1 MNFTDFLDRLSED
14 CTILDSHLGENTEI
28 YSVIELSDAG
38 IKQMAAPRD
47 VLYFLNTDIC
57 GDLPFTEP
65 PENSLSLV
73 WMGQKKPI
81 ICDSTFVNYAQIE
94 TQDSGRALAC
104 IRNIFVE
111 SFQTQSL
118 YISLLQ
124 SLLSGQ
130 NISNVLSAIAE
141 KAKSTLV
148 IIDMSGKI
156 LANSVPVRLQ
166 NSLWLESVERGYCPP
181 DFIEHIRDVRRN
193 SGFSNQQG
201 AHMHLCE
208 DESLYYLLN
217 RIIVD
222 NTLFGYVFMIQESRY
237 FAPQYRKFLPLIGRI
252 VADSALRNH
261 DHLTLRSRLQDNTL
275 TDILDGIP
283 AEQAN
288 ARIHTSGIHFPDHM
302 CMMVVRPLYYHGKT
316 YLKSTLLPI
325 LARIFPTGL
334 YVLYQ
339 HNAVVV
345 LPLETA
351 MTLTEE
357 LSRFQETCEQE
368 RLLAGIS
375 NPFSNPVKMR
385 EYYLQATKAC
395 TLSQQMDIKGY
406 IHYYKDLAF
415 YDMMEQLSKE
425 QRLPQYCHPALAVL
439 REYDQQKSTQLYE
452 TLKVYTMCGFN
463 QNIASEQLFL
473 HRNTMNY
480 RRQKIEDLTGLNFEN
495 PDTRFLLQCS
505 FLIDNYLEHSLT

>member
-14 CTILDSHLGENTEI
+14 CTILDSHISENTEVF
-28 YSVIELSDAG
+28 SVLELSGTNIDEKAVN
-38 IKQMAAPRD
+38 RD
-47 VLYFLNTDIC
+47 VLYFLDVNTC
-57 GDLPFTEP
+57 GDTTFAGA
-65 PENSLSLV
+65 PESGLSLI
-73 WMGQKKPI
+73 WIGQKKPAV
-81 ICDSTFVNYAQIE
+81 CDYPFVNWAQIE
-94 TQDSGRALAC
+94 SNAPGQILTYSH
-104 IRNIFVE
+104 NIFLE
-111 SFQTQSL
+111 SYQAQSL

-130 NISNVLSAIAE
+130 NISNVLSVIAE

-156 LANSVPVRLQ
+156 LANSVPFRLQ
-166 NSLWLESVERGYCPP
+166 NALWLESVERGYCPP
-181 DFIEHIRDVRRN
+181 DFIEHIRDVRRS

-222 NTLFGYVFMIQESRY
+222 NTLFGYVFMIQDSDY

-252 VADSALRNH
+252 MADSALRNH

-288 ARIHTSGIHFPDHM
+288 ARIQTSGIHFPNHM
-302 CMMVVRPLYYHGKT
+302 CVMIVRPLYYHGKT
-316 YLKSTLLPI
+316 YLKSSLLP
-325 LARIFPTGL
+325 LLERIFPTSL

-351 MTLTEE
+351 LTLTEE
-357 LSRFQETCEQE
+357 LSRFQEICEQE

-375 NPFSNPVKMR
+375 NPFSNPAKLR
-385 EYYLQATKAC
+385 EYYLQATKTCA
-395 TLSQQMDIKGY
+395 LSQQMDIKGY

-415 YDMMEQLSKE
+415 YDMMEQLAKE

-452 TLKVYTMCGFN
+452 TLKAYTMCGFN

-495 PDTRFLLQCS
+495 PDTRFLLQYS
-505 FLIDNYLEHSLT
+505 FLIDNYLEHSLV